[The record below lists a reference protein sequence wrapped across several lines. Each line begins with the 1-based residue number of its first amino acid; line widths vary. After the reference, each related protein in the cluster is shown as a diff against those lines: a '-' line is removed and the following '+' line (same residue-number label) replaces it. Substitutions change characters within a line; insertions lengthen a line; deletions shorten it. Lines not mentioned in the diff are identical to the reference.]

1 MKKIAIIMVLLS
13 LLFFASSCSK
23 DYQLGA
29 ITNFSVKDTLS
40 EGNNEKIRVII
51 LYGQSNAT
59 GCTNNIYLQEKAP
72 DVYEKASNGIDG
84 IYINHFCENGGNF
97 SNNEFVICSLGE
109 GATKNHFGPEIGI
122 ALSYQEAGL
131 NCFIIKYSWGGSILD
146 NQWMNGKYG
155 RGEMYEAAINFT
167 KASLNYLISKGYDYE
182 IDGICWM
189 QGESDANP
197 TLSKRYYTNTK
208 NFVKFLRRDLSYY
221 QKTIDFIDAGIS
233 DSPYW
238 TQHERVNNAKL
249 KFSNEDEHNYY
260 FDTIDAGLHYN
271 QEPVEGPDMAHYDSE
286 SEILLGKLF
295 ASVAIYQDLNHF
307 KDGFSN

>member
-1 MKKIAIIMVLLS
+1 
-13 LLFFASSCSK
+13 
-23 DYQLGA
+23 
-29 ITNFSVKDTLS
+29 
-40 EGNNEKIRVII
+40 
-51 LYGQSNAT
+51 
-59 GCTNNIYLQEKAP
+59 
-72 DVYEKASNGIDG
+72 
-84 IYINHFCENGGNF
+84 
-97 SNNEFVICSLGE
+97 
-109 GATKNHFGPEIGI
+109 
-122 ALSYQEAGL
+122 
-131 NCFIIKYSWGGSILD
+131 
-146 NQWMNGKYG
+146 MNGKYK
-155 RGEMYEAAINFT
+155 RGELYEAAINFT
-167 KASLNYLISKGYDYE
+167 KTSLDYLISKNYDIQ
-182 IDGICWM
+182 IDAICWM

-197 TLSKRYYTNTK
+197 TLSKRYYTNIK
-208 NFVKFLRRDLSYY
+208 NFVKFLRRDLSSY